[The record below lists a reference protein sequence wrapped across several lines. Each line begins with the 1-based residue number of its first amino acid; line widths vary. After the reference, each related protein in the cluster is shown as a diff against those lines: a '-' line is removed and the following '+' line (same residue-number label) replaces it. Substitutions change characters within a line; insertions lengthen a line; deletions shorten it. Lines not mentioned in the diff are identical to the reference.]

1 MLIKRRFLNTKVKI
15 VTAVMTV
22 GVVVGGA
29 LFTLP
34 MDNAKGVGS
43 PYPVTDPDN
52 YTLLPE
58 LSDEFNGTSLNT
70 GRWNYYTGGWKDE
83 NQQVQN
89 CYTSEEE
96 NVNVRNGSLNLVGL
110 YKPGKTCTG
119 NTKTGDFTSGFVET
133 RNSTNLIEGY
143 YEARIKMP
151 KNKSTWPGFWM
162 SPTVKTYGEWPNS
175 GEIDVVEA
183 KGSNHKFAAS
193 DAHWRDKNTP
203 AGQPGSHRSRQGV
216 IPSTKF
222 DTLDTTEWHTY
233 GVKISKCKLEYFIDG
248 ELHHTITEF
257 KDSNSTGTSCGPFPY
272 NSTSGSAFFLRL
284 NLAIGGSY
292 IDAPWNDAHNSVGAA
307 DDFPATMSI
316 DYVRIYK
323 EKASKVINMPDRNL
337 RKEINKRLAEIT
349 SIPRT
354 DDQAIRSTEMEY
366 FGGLH
371 LSSGHNTDY
380 DLNLNGLNITD
391 LTGLE
396 YATKLKHLSLDNNLV
411 TDISPLANLHL
422 KTLSLNGNKI
432 TDLNPLKN
440 MTSLEDLSLKGN
452 KIADIS
458 PLTRLTSLTSLNL
471 EDQQPSIKPN
481 DKSFASSLKDLA
493 GNVVSITN
501 SADVIN
507 STATPGNIQ
516 LLSLPASGASPILN
530 TSWTRSVTLGTASAT
545 FSGTLAIDTSAIPR
559 ASQPQPQPQPQPGN
573 PSAAAHNPA
582 NKPQNAVSGLL
593 ANTGFNAFLGVIA
606 TLALVAAGLFILR

>member
-43 PYPVTDPDN
+43 PYPPTDTDN
-52 YTLLPE
+52 YVLSPRF
-58 LSDEFNGTSLNT
+58 SDEFNGTSLNT
-70 GRWNYYTGGWKDE
+70 NLWNYYTGGWKDE

-96 NVNVRNGSLNLVGL
+96 NVNVSGGSLNLVGL

-119 NTKTGDFTSGFVET
+119 NTKTGDFTSGFVQT
-133 RNSTNLIEGY
+133 KGKADFKYGY
-143 YEARIKMP
+143 IEARIKMP

-162 SPTVKTYGEWPNS
+162 SPADKAYGEWPNS
-175 GEIDVVEA
+175 GEIDIVEA
-183 KGSNHKFAAS
+183 KGSNYKFAAS

-203 AGQPGSHRSRQGV
+203 TGQTGGHRSRQGV
-216 IPSTKF
+216 IPSSKF
-222 DTLDTTEWHTY
+222 DTHDTTEWHTY
-233 GVKISKCKLEYFIDG
+233 GVKWTEGKLEYFIDG

-257 KDSNSTGTSCGPFPY
+257 KNSNSTGNPNGPFDQD
-272 NSTSGSAFFLRL
+272 FFLRL
-284 NLAIGGSY
+284 NLAIGGNY

-307 DDFPATMSI
+307 NDFPATMSV
-316 DYVRIYK
+316 DYVRVYERRTAK
-323 EKASKVINMPDRNL
+323 EVNMPDNNL
-337 RKEINKRLAEIT
+337 RKLLNEKL
-349 SIPRT
+349 SIALSTNRK
-354 DDQAIRSTEMEY
+354 DDQKI
-366 FGGLH
+366 
-371 LSSGHNTDY
+371 TDVELEKLT
-380 DLNLNGLNITD
+380 DLNLDNSNITD
-391 LTGLE
+391 LTGIEAAKNLQNLLLNNN
-396 YATKLKHLSLDNNLV
+396 YISDLSPLSGLTSLKILSLRNNCFA
-411 TDISPLANLHL
+411 DISPLA
-422 KTLSLNGNKI
+422 G
-432 TDLNPLKN
+432 
-440 MTSLEDLSLKGN
+440 
-452 KIADIS
+452 
-458 PLTRLTSLTSLNL
+458 LTSLTSLRL
-471 EDQQPSIKPN
+471 ENQRVSVKPN
-481 DKSFASSLKDLA
+481 DKSFASPLKDLA
-493 GNVVSITN
+493 GNVVSVTN

-516 LLSLPASGASPILN
+516 LLSLPANGASPILN
-530 TSWTRSVTLGTASAT
+530 TLWTRSVTIGAVSAT

-559 ASQPQPQPQPQPGN
+559 AVQPQPQPAN

>member
-43 PYPVTDPDN
+43 PYPVTDTEN
-52 YTLLPE
+52 YTLRPD
-58 LSDEFNGTSLNT
+58 LSDEFNGTSLDT
-70 GRWNYYTGGWKDE
+70 RKWSYYTGGWKDE

-96 NVNVRNGSLNLVGL
+96 NVNVRSGSLNLVGL

-133 RNSTNLIEGY
+133 RRSSNLTAGY

-162 SPTVKTYGEWPNS
+162 SPMIKTYGEWPNS
-175 GEIDVVEA
+175 GEIDIVEA

-203 AGQPGSHRSRQGV
+203 TGQPGNHRSRQGV

-222 DTLDTTEWHTY
+222 DTNDATEWHTY
-233 GVKISKCKLEYFIDG
+233 GVKISDCKLEYFIDG

-257 KDSNSTGTSCGPFPY
+257 KDSNSTGTPCGPFP
-272 NSTSGSAFFLRL
+272 NNNDNTFFLRL

-316 DYVRIYK
+316 DYVRVYEK
-323 EKASKVINMPDRNL
+323 KASQVINMPDANL

-354 DDQAIRSTEMEY
+354 DDQAIRNTEMKY
-366 FGGLH
+366 FGGLRIG
-371 LSSGHNTDY
+371 GHNISY
-380 DLNLNGLNITD
+380 NLNLNGLNITD

-396 YATKLKHLSLDNNLV
+396 YATSLQHLSLDNNSI
-411 TDISPLANLHL
+411 TDISPLTNLTSL
-422 KTLSLNGNKI
+422 KTLSLNGNKV
-432 TDLNPLKN
+432 TDISPLKD
-440 MTSLEDLSLKGN
+440 MSLLEDLSLEGN

-458 PLTRLTSLTSLNL
+458 PLNEMCTYGCPLTSLNL
-471 EDQQPSIKPN
+471 EDQQPNIKPN
-481 DKSFASSLKDLA
+481 DKSFASPLKDLA

-559 ASQPQPQPQPQPGN
+559 AVQPQPQPAN